1 MPKEFKWIYK
11 GDNLTIREI
20 KDRLNKAISLYI
32 DLKNKKYISNPYINL
47 EACCVVT
54 YLEAEYNEEFYIITH
69 KERIF
74 SQIIQES
81 YSKKITMD
89 MIADKLGTKE
99 INEELAMV
107 IGNRILDIDFKMY
120 FYSFPKGSYIKNID
134 EKQVCN
140 YIELPD
146 ESEYKIEELGG
157 QVERIYNNN
166 KEKTLSDSIRKVQRR
181 GQLFPKSYF

>member
-1 MPKEFKWIYK
+1 
-11 GDNLTIREI
+11 
-20 KDRLNKAISLYI
+20 
-32 DLKNKKYISNPYINL
+32 
-47 EACCVVT
+47 
-54 YLEAEYNEEFYIITH
+54 
-69 KERIF
+69 
-74 SQIIQES
+74 
-81 YSKKITMD
+81 MD

-181 GQLFPKSYF
+181 GQLFPKVIFENNRLFNMALQCDSENLIKSLDLIMKYSGASINKEDIRLLTNVKNHCIEHIDFLR